1 MEISL
6 DSINNWVVAS
16 LHGAFT
22 IKDTSEIQTLLE
34 EVMEKDHPL
43 LAFDISDVPFMDS
56 SAIGSI
62 ISAKK
67 QLNKKG
73 GYICIFGANE
83 VISDIFETVRL
94 AKHITLYYDKDE
106 FIART

>member
-6 DSINNWVVAS
+6 ETIHNWVVAS

-22 IKDTSEIQTLLE
+22 IKDTAEIQTLLE
-34 EVMEKDHPL
+34 EVIENEHPL
-43 LAFDISDVPFMDS
+43 LAFDISQVPFMDS

-73 GYICIFGANE
+73 GYICLFGANE

-94 AKHITLYYDKDE
+94 SKHITLYQDRDE
-106 FIART
+106 FIEKT

>member
-1 MEISL
+1 MDITLE
-6 DSINNWVVAS
+6 SINNWVVAS

-22 IKDTSEIQTLLE
+22 IKDTSEIQVLLE
-34 EVMEKDHPL
+34 EVLENDHPL
-43 LAFDISDVPFMDS
+43 LAFDISQVPFLDS

-67 QLNKKG
+67 QLNQKG
-73 GYICIFGANE
+73 GYICLFGANE

-94 AKHITLYYDKDE
+94 AKHITLYVDRDE
-106 FIART
+106 FIAKT

>member
-1 MEISL
+1 MDISL
-6 DSINNWVVAS
+6 DNINNWVVAS
-16 LHGAFT
+16 LQGAFT
-22 IKDTSEIQTLLE
+22 IKDTAEIQTLLE
-34 EVMEKDHPL
+34 EVLENDHPL
-43 LAFDISDVPFMDS
+43 LAFDISQVPFMDS

-67 QLNKKG
+67 LLNKKG
-73 GYICIFGANE
+73 GYICVFGAND

-94 AKHITLYYDKDE
+94 AKHITVYQDRDE